1 MITNGILYTYKRE
14 RYRTM
19 QTIQIK
25 ISNNDFKKYN
35 FENKDIKFTD
45 LVDLIGREY
54 AKKALLDSQKIAKK
68 VGLSK
73 MTLDEIQEEVRATRN
88 ETYS

>member
-1 MITNGILYTYKRE
+1 
-14 RYRTM
+14 M

-73 MTLDEIQEEVRATRN
+73 MTLDEIQAEVRAARD
-88 ETYS
+88 ETYP